1 MNVRAVLFDMDGV
14 LIDSEA
20 VMLRAA
26 MDALREFGIETV
38 PADFE
43 PFVGAGEERYLGG
56 PAEKYGFSYQPEYKA
71 RAYALYGACV
81 RTDAKVPGDVLST
94 LQYLKK
100 KGYRLAVGSSADR
113 IKVEYNLAALELPAD
128 FFDELVTGSDVKRKK
143 PFPDVYLYAAEA
155 LQVSPAD
162 CVVVEDALNGIRA
175 AQNAG
180 MHTIAITST
189 FPREQLEEVSPEE
202 VIDHLGE
209 LKNLL

>member
-1 MNVRAVLFDMDGV
+1 M
-14 LIDSEA
+14 
-20 VMLRAA
+20 
-26 MDALREFGIETV
+26 
-38 PADFE
+38 
-43 PFVGAGEERYLGG
+43 
-56 PAEKYGFSYQPEYKA
+56 
-71 RAYALYGACV
+71 
-81 RTDAKVPGDVLST
+81 
-94 LQYLKK
+94 
-100 KGYRLAVGSSADR
+100 
-113 IKVEYNLAALELPAD
+113 EYNLAALGLPAD

-180 MHTIAITST
+180 MHTIAIAST